1 MPLSSFVNTRISADT
16 STAIATSA
24 PSALVVSGRLRRRVT
39 GFLTASGVP
48 RPRHVSA
55 TRLRYRP
62 AKVSAALIA
71 FLVAAS
77 TLVAAPSFAATGT
90 VTDQG
95 ITYELDSTTDPAS
108 ATVTGYD
115 TTFGLDVDIPDT
127 VTKDAEAYRVIAIG
141 ANAFEAKFLT
151 KVTIPDS
158 VTSIGN
164 FAFWHNALTAV
175 TIPDSVTTIGKYAFA
190 SARLT
195 EVTIGNAV
203 TDIGEHAFEV
213 NLLTRV
219 SIPDSVITIGEH
231 AFQSNE
237 ELIELT
243 IGEAVTDIG
252 DYAFNLNQNLETV
265 IIPDSVITIGSC
277 AFCHNGLTAVT
288 IGNSVTEIGNTAF
301 ADNRL
306 TTVTIPASVT
316 AIEDFA
322 FSENALTTVLFEG
335 APPTT
340 FTDAS
345 LIGRSLGDPTGLTVY
360 FPQSLLSEWVADG
373 YDASTDLWNGYNTY
387 VVKTVL
393 AETGFEVAP
402 FGAAALLLLAAGLAL
417 TLSRRRV
424 TA

>member
-1 MPLSSFVNTRISADT
+1 
-16 STAIATSA
+16 
-24 PSALVVSGRLRRRVT
+24 
-39 GFLTASGVP
+39 
-48 RPRHVSA
+48 
-55 TRLRYRP
+55 
-62 AKVSAALIA
+62 
-71 FLVAAS
+71 
-77 TLVAAPSFAATGT
+77 
-90 VTDQG
+90 
-95 ITYELDSTTDPAS
+95 
-108 ATVTGYD
+108 
-115 TTFGLDVDIPDT
+115 
-127 VTKDAEAYRVIAIG
+127 
-141 ANAFEAKFLT
+141 
-151 KVTIPDS
+151 
-158 VTSIGN
+158 
-164 FAFWHNALTAV
+164 
-175 TIPDSVTTIGKYAFA
+175 
-190 SARLT
+190 
-195 EVTIGNAV
+195 
-203 TDIGEHAFEV
+203 
-213 NLLTRV
+213 
-219 SIPDSVITIGEH
+219 
-231 AFQSNE
+231 
-237 ELIELT
+237 
-243 IGEAVTDIG
+243 
-252 DYAFNLNQNLETV
+252 LETV

-360 FPQSLLSEWVADG
+360 FPQPLLSEWVADG